1 MRRDAKRDANEREII
16 DALEAAG
23 CLVTQLSGKGLPDL
37 LVYRHATGRLHLIE
51 AKNDEWRGRLTPEQI
66 AFIAR
71 GYPVSVVVDKY
82 EALHAVGLRKG

>member
-1 MRRDAKRDANEREII
+1 MRRDAKRDSNEREII
-16 DALEAAG
+16 DALEAAQ

-37 LVYRHATGRLHLIE
+37 LVYRAGKFYLLE
-51 AKNDEWRGRLTPEQI
+51 VKNDEWRGKLTPEQI

-82 EALHAVGLRKG
+82 EALCAVGLRKG